1 MMRRNGLQ
9 CSPGTRRNRR
19 RNGNMT
25 RRKLEA
31 SIHTDLNRDNDYTAY
46 LALDVLLEAQ
56 KPLSDPPHHDEML
69 FIIQHQIT
77 ELWIKLVIHEIE
89 GASNRIRDDDLPP
102 AVKNLARVKHI
113 QTQMFNQWM
122 VLDTL
127 TPSEYAQFR
136 HVFGKASGF
145 QSPQYRLLEFLLG
158 NKSATLLT
166 VYEHQPVWHER
177 LVNDVALLLPLSDP
191 PHHDEMLFIIQHQ
204 ITELWIKLVIH
215 EIEGASNRIRDDDLP
230 PAVKNLARVKHIQT
244 QMFNQWMVLDTLTPS
259 EYAQFRHVFGKASG
273 FQSPQYR
280 LLEFL
285 LGNKSATL
293 LTVYEHQ
300 PVWHE
305 RLVNA
310 LNAPLLFPSKK
321 LHFGPAA

>member
-1 MMRRNGLQ
+1 
-9 CSPGTRRNRR
+9 
-19 RNGNMT
+19 MT
-25 RRKLEA
+25 KRKLEA
-31 SIHTDLNRDNDYTAY
+31 SIHTDLDRDNDYTAY
-46 LALDVLLEAQ
+46 LGLDVLLNAQ
-56 KPLSDPPHHDEML
+56 
-69 FIIQHQIT
+69 
-77 ELWIKLVIHEIE
+77 
-89 GASNRIRDDDLPP
+89 R
-102 AVKNLARVKHI
+102 
-113 QTQMFNQWM
+113 
-122 VLDTL
+122 
-127 TPSEYAQFR
+127 
-136 HVFGKASGF
+136 
-145 QSPQYRLLEFLLG
+145 
-158 NKSATLLT
+158 
-166 VYEHQPVWHER
+166 
-177 LVNDVALLLPLSDP
+177 PLSDP

-310 LNAPLLFPSKK
+310 LNAPSVYEEFLAYLARAGMAVPKSALDRDFSTVREDDDGVVAVLKQIYDEPRKHWANYEMCEALMDVANNFQFWRFHHMKTVERIIGHKRGSGGSSGVPFLKKALESEFFPELIRVRTEIDAKN
-321 LHFGPAA
+321 

>member
-177 LVNDVALLLPLSDP
+177 LVN
-191 PHHDEMLFIIQHQ
+191 
-204 ITELWIKLVIH
+204 
-215 EIEGASNRIRDDDLP
+215 
-230 PAVKNLARVKHIQT
+230 
-244 QMFNQWMVLDTLTPS
+244 
-259 EYAQFRHVFGKASG
+259 
-273 FQSPQYR
+273 
-280 LLEFL
+280 
-285 LGNKSATL
+285 
-293 LTVYEHQ
+293 
-300 PVWHE
+300 
-305 RLVNA
+305 A
-310 LNAPLLFPSKK
+310 LNAPSVYEEFLAYLARAGMAVPKSALDRDFSTVREDDDGVVAVLKQIYDEPRKHWANYEMCEALMDVANNFQFWRFHHMKTVERIIGHKRGTGGSTGVPFLKKALESEFFPELIRVRTEIDAKN
-321 LHFGPAA
+321 

>member
-19 RNGNMT
+19 RNRNMT

-136 HVFGKASGF
+136 HVC
-145 QSPQYRLLEFLLG
+145 
-158 NKSATLLT
+158 
-166 VYEHQPVWHER
+166 
-177 LVNDVALLLPLSDP
+177 
-191 PHHDEMLFIIQHQ
+191 
-204 ITELWIKLVIH
+204 
-215 EIEGASNRIRDDDLP
+215 
-230 PAVKNLARVKHIQT
+230 
-244 QMFNQWMVLDTLTPS
+244 
-259 EYAQFRHVFGKASG
+259 GKASG

-310 LNAPLLFPSKK
+310 LNAPSVYEEFLAYLARAGMAVPKSALDRDFSTVREDDDGVVAVLKQIYDEPRKHWANYEMCEALMDVANNFQFWRFHHMKTVERIIGHKRGTGGSSGVPFLKKALESEFFPELIRVRTEIDAKN
-321 LHFGPAA
+321 

>member
-1 MMRRNGLQ
+1 
-9 CSPGTRRNRR
+9 
-19 RNGNMT
+19 MT

-31 SIHTDLNRDNDYTAY
+31 GIHTDLNRDNDYTAY

-177 LVNDVALLLPLSDP
+177 LVNALDAPSVYEEFLAYLARAGMAVPKSALDRDFSTVREDDDGVVAVLKQIYDEPRKHWANYEMCEALMDVANNFQFWRF
-191 PHHDEMLFIIQHQ
+191 HHMKTVERIIGHKRGTGGSSGVPFLKKALESEFFPEL
-204 ITELWIKLVIH
+204 IRVRTEI
-215 EIEGASNRIRDDDLP
+215 GA
-230 PAVKNLARVKHIQT
+230 KN
-244 QMFNQWMVLDTLTPS
+244 
-259 EYAQFRHVFGKASG
+259 
-273 FQSPQYR
+273 
-280 LLEFL
+280 
-285 LGNKSATL
+285 
-293 LTVYEHQ
+293 
-300 PVWHE
+300 
-305 RLVNA
+305 
-310 LNAPLLFPSKK
+310 
-321 LHFGPAA
+321 

>member
-177 LVNDVALLLPLSDP
+177 LVN
-191 PHHDEMLFIIQHQ
+191 
-204 ITELWIKLVIH
+204 
-215 EIEGASNRIRDDDLP
+215 
-230 PAVKNLARVKHIQT
+230 
-244 QMFNQWMVLDTLTPS
+244 
-259 EYAQFRHVFGKASG
+259 
-273 FQSPQYR
+273 
-280 LLEFL
+280 
-285 LGNKSATL
+285 
-293 LTVYEHQ
+293 
-300 PVWHE
+300 
-305 RLVNA
+305 A
-310 LNAPLLFPSKK
+310 LNAPSVYEEFLAYLARAGMAVPKSALDRDFSTVREDDDGVVAVLKQIYDEPRKHWANYEMCEALMDVANNFQFWRFHHMKTVERIIGHKRGSGGSSGVPFLKKALESEFFPELIRVRTEIDAKN
-321 LHFGPAA
+321 